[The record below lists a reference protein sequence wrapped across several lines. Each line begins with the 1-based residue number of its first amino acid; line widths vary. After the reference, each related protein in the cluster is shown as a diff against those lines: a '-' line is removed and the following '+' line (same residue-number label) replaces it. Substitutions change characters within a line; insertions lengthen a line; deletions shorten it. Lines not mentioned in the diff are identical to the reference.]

1 MNRRMTAAIVS
12 AVVTLGAM
20 GAPGASA
27 AEPAGAADTTAAT
40 TAATGTITVM
50 LMTPPKEPLELVNA
64 GIVMTNEFGATRT
77 GLTNLEGQLTLENV
91 PVGSHWS
98 IAATPQQVAG
108 RWGRLTGVRWG
119 VTVEAGKHDWVV
131 VVLRYGGSISGTVTT
146 AAGVAARTAQVTAV
160 GGWSNKTYRTWTD
173 NSGRY
178 SLGSLPSGDYTVT
191 YGSRAIGLAT
201 TTADITAQY
210 SNNPWSV
217 LTGVGVTLAPPTP

>member
-1 MNRRMTAAIVS
+1 MTAAIVS
-12 AVVTLGAM
+12 AVLALGAV
-20 GAPGASA
+20 GAPAATA
-27 AEPAGAADTTAAT
+27 AEP
-40 TAATGTITVM
+40 ATGTITVM
-50 LMTPPKEPLELVNA
+50 LMTPPKEPLPLVNA

-77 GLTNLEGQLTLENV
+77 GLTNLEGELTLENV

-98 IAATPQQVAG
+98 IQATPQQVAG

-217 LTGVGVTLAPPTP
+217 LTGVDVTLAPPTP